1 VHGIVKFGLPHH
13 AAHPNAAVPAKRQPE
28 IQRQIHVVGLLIGHR
43 TNQTV
48 FKGDRRRIG
57 QRGLTG
63 EQRARLVID
72 QQIHTAA
79 RELDTVGKLQRT
91 VFYRDACQIAAYKSF
106 QLFLRT
112 LHCHPAAHTE
122 QKGHHDT
129 HQRHHQ
135 RRNPQRQFFSYR

>member
-1 VHGIVKFGLPHH
+1 MHGVVKFGLLHH
-13 AAHPNAAVPAKRQPE
+13 AAHPNTVVPAKRQPE
-28 IQRQIHVVGLLIGHR
+28 IQRQIHVVGLLVGHR

-63 EQRARLVID
+63 EQRTRLVID

-79 RELDTVGKLQRT
+79 RKLDTVSKLQRAI
-91 VFYRDACQIAAYKSF
+91 FHRDTGQIAAHKAF

-112 LHCHPAAHTE
+112 LHRHPAAHTE